1 MKAEIAK
8 GATWMI
14 LLRLCDRTL
23 GLVST
28 LILARLL
35 VPADFGLIAMAM
47 SFIALIELAGAFS
60 FEIAL
65 IQHPDPSREHY
76 DTVWTLNLAFALG
89 CAGLTAALA
98 LVAARFYDE
107 PRLSLV
113 MFVLSVGWIVQG
125 LENIGIVNFRRRM
138 DFSREFAF
146 MFGKRIVGFVVT
158 LTLAYALRSYWA
170 LIVGQL
176 SIRFTGLVLSYAMEP
191 FRPRLSVARR
201 RELFSFSGWML
212 VSNIMGF
219 GLARL
224 PHFLIGRWE
233 GSAALGNYT
242 IASEFA
248 RLPSTELSAPIN
260 RAVFPG
266 LARLTK
272 DRDGAFGKLFSE
284 VMGITVALTF
294 PASIGLALVAR
305 PLVDVVLGAQWGAAA
320 QIMTVLAVSGAIEV
334 IAANTGIA
342 YLAMGKTHVGA
353 ALGSLKLV
361 VLGIVAV
368 LLVPRMGILGMALA
382 ELGASALTILVSCA
396 MLMKI
401 LHYPASRLLSSL
413 WRPFLAST
421 AMGWALV
428 AMVGP
433 PWALPGTPGTPGLL
447 LGAIAVG
454 AVAYVSALL
463 GLWWMAGR
471 PTGAESALLGRL
483 RAMVEKVRGAP
494 KLLG

>member
-98 LVAARFYDE
+98 SVAARFYAE

-212 VSNIMGF
+212 VSNIMGSV
-219 GLARL
+219 
-224 PHFLIGRWE
+224 W
-233 GSAALGNYT
+233 LGC
-242 IASEFA
+242 
-248 RLPSTELSAPIN
+248 R
-260 RAVFPG
+260 
-266 LARLTK
+266 
-272 DRDGAFGKLFSE
+272 
-284 VMGITVALTF
+284 TF
-294 PASIGLALVAR
+294 
-305 PLVDVVLGAQWGAAA
+305 
-320 QIMTVLAVSGAIEV
+320 
-334 IAANTGIA
+334 
-342 YLAMGKTHVGA
+342 
-353 ALGSLKLV
+353 
-361 VLGIVAV
+361 
-368 LLVPRMGILGMALA
+368 
-382 ELGASALTILVSCA
+382 
-396 MLMKI
+396 
-401 LHYPASRLLSSL
+401 
-413 WRPFLAST
+413 
-421 AMGWALV
+421 
-428 AMVGP
+428 
-433 PWALPGTPGTPGLL
+433 
-447 LGAIAVG
+447 
-454 AVAYVSALL
+454 
-463 GLWWMAGR
+463 
-471 PTGAESALLGRL
+471 
-483 RAMVEKVRGAP
+483 
-494 KLLG
+494 